1 VTRVNVLC
9 EDRTGG
15 GLAAVLQSASN
26 RRRAAEG
33 KSRLSF
39 APPGTVLNNHKL
51 IDKCAGYDLLRF
63 RSQPRFDHVYYVVDA
78 KQLWDVDAVGLVP
91 PQPNEPAPEFLAR
104 AQKAAYGAMSSRAR
118 GARDDV
124 QWAEISAGFHP
135 CVLMWER
142 ESLILPVADALGLGV
157 PELSSDE
164 VRRADGW
171 VDNRFKQHL
180 KGKYNK
186 ATDGIRLLKRIAESN
201 ELTERVLR
209 ANASLLEIVT
219 SMVELPDA

>member
-1 VTRVNVLC
+1 MLC

-26 RRRAAEG
+26 RLRVAEG
-33 KSRLSF
+33 KSRLAF

-51 IDKCAGYDLLRF
+51 IEKCVGYELLRF

-78 KQLWDVDAVGLVP
+78 KQLWDVSVLGLVS
-91 PQPNEPAPEFLAR
+91 PQPKESPPEFLAR
-104 AQKAAYGAMSSRAR
+104 ARKAAYSEMASRAR

-124 QWAEISAGFHP
+124 QWAEISGGFHP

-142 ESLILPVADALGLGV
+142 ESMILPVADALGLGE
-157 PELSSDE
+157 PEPSSDD
-164 VRRADGW
+164 VRGADGW
-171 VDNRFKQHL
+171 VDRRFRQHL

-186 ATDGIRLLKRIAESN
+186 ATDGIRLLKRIAESS
-201 ELTERVLR
+201 ELTERVLA
-209 ANASLLEIVT
+209 ANASLREIVT
-219 SMVELPDA
+219 SMVELADA